1 MHQMKAIS
9 PKQKGINKELKKVYK
24 EIAEEREHKC
34 TGCGR
39 YDIPLS
45 HSHLIPRSR
54 RRDLITDKRN
64 ITYHCLTF
72 GTRKGCHDLWESKD
86 RTMLLDYFNNMSII
100 EELDNEYYNLIKED
114 ADFS

>member
-1 MHQMKAIS
+1 MKAIS
-9 PKQKGINKELKKVYK
+9 KKQKGIHKELKKVYK

-39 YDIPLS
+39 YDVPLS

-54 RRDLITDKRN
+54 RRDLTTNKKN

-72 GTRKGCHDLWESKD
+72 GNRKGCHQIWESKD
-86 RTMLLDYFNNMSII
+86 KTMLLDYFNNMSIVK
-100 EELDNEYYNLIKED
+100 ELDNEYYNLIKED